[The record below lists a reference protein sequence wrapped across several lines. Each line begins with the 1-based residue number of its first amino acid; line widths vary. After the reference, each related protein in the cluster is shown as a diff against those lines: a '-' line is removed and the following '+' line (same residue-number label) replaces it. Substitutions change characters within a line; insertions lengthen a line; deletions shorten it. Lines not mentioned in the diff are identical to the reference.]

1 MIFALEMK
9 APRFVALF
17 TLLLLCARLVRAE
30 PEGTVVSRIQRA
42 PVAST
47 NVASVGYSRHLRA
60 LEIEFVRGAVYRFL
74 NVPGKV
80 YHEFLAAE
88 SKGHFIFENL
98 RGKYEFVR
106 IRSRR
111 SEGRALEQVAAR
123 AN

>member
-1 MIFALEMK
+1 MK

-17 TLLLLCARLVRAE
+17 TILFLCARLTRAE
-30 PEGTVVSRIQRA
+30 PEGTVASRIQRV
-42 PVAST
+42 PVVST

-74 NVPGKV
+74 DVPGRV
-80 YHEFLAAE
+80 YNELLAAE

-106 IRSRR
+106 IRPRR
-111 SEGRALEQVAAR
+111 SEGRAPEQVAAR